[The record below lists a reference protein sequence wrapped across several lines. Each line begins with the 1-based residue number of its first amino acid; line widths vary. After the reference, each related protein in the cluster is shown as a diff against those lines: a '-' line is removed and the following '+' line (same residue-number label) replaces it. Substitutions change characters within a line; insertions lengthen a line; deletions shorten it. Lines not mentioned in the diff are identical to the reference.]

1 MTGAIEESGDGPQI
15 RETYEEYDVGESRVG
30 VISDPENEYAW
41 IWSDQV
47 QQLTP

>member
-1 MTGAIEESGDGPQI
+1 MDQSNAGPQI
-15 RETYEEYDVGESRVG
+15 RETYEEYAVGESRVG

-47 QQLTP
+47 RPLTP